1 MNRVGGFA
9 MASQNV
15 EILVELQRRVVA
27 ERSRVVA
34 DLAALSGAEAL
45 PGNAL
50 RDLAVLQG
58 AITAIADEIAAHT
71 PTIGHGAE
79 S

>member
-1 MNRVGGFA
+1 
-9 MASQNV
+9 MASHNV
-15 EILVELQRRVVA
+15 EMLVELQRRVVA
-27 ERSRVVA
+27 ERSRVIA
-34 DLAALSGAEAL
+34 TLASVSSAEAL

-58 AITAIADEIAAHT
+58 AVTAIADEIAAHT

>member
-1 MNRVGGFA
+1 
-9 MASQNV
+9 MASHNV
-15 EILVELQRRVVA
+15 EMLVELQRRVVA
-27 ERSRVVA
+27 ERSRVA
-34 DLAALSGAEAL
+34 ATLATLSGAEAL

-58 AITAIADEIAAHT
+58 AVVAIAEEIAAHT
-71 PTIGHGAE
+71 PTIGHGGE

>member
-1 MNRVGGFA
+1 ML
-9 MASQNV
+9 M
-15 EILVELQRRVVA
+15 ELQRRVVA
-27 ERSRVVA
+27 ERSRVIA
-34 DLAALSGAEAL
+34 TLASVSSAEAL

-50 RDLAVLQG
+50 RNLAVLHG
-58 AITAIADEIAAHT
+58 AVAAIADEIAAHT

>member
-1 MNRVGGFA
+1 
-9 MASQNV
+9 MASENV
-15 EILVELQRRVVA
+15 EMLMELQRRVVA

-34 DLAALSGAEAL
+34 ALAGLPGAEAL

-58 AITAIADEIAAHT
+58 AVAAIADEIAAHT

>member
-1 MNRVGGFA
+1 

-15 EILVELQRRVVA
+15 EMLVELQRRVVA
-27 ERSRVVA
+27 ERSRVVEA
-34 DLAALSGAEAL
+34 LAGVSGAEAL

-58 AITAIADEIAAHT
+58 AVAAIADEIAAHT

>member
-1 MNRVGGFA
+1 
-9 MASQNV
+9 MASHNV
-15 EILVELQRRVVA
+15 EMLVELQRRMVA
-27 ERSRVVA
+27 ERSRVIA
-34 DLAALSGAEAL
+34 QLAALSSADAL

-58 AITAIADEIAAHT
+58 AVAAIADEIAAHT

>member
-1 MNRVGGFA
+1 MTGGFA

-34 DLAALSGAEAL
+34 SLAGLSGAEVL

-79 S
+79 N

>member
-1 MNRVGGFA
+1 

-15 EILVELQRRVVA
+15 EMLVELQRRVVA

-34 DLAALSGAEAL
+34 NLAALSGAEAL

-50 RDLAVLQG
+50 RDLGVLQS